1 MSSELI
7 PCYVAFCDEHSPVT
21 NRKNVYLGIH
31 RFIDYTIRSTKCLTK
46 SIEIV
51 WDNMKTFRW
60 NRRPH
65 VGEVAKRSRSLAQ
78 FTFPSQSVINRK
90 RVCNVNDNVVKKR
103 RCMRRPENFHACYPL
118 TAFFASSFSWIRLKT
133 SSLGIPPP
141 SAISLREISIS
152 RESSIWSKSSSMDFA
167 STRYDAALPFCVI
180 RTGRCVSRTR
190 PMYIERLLRHSEN
203 GTTSSEGR
211 QRRSGISRTLCI
223 SFTLSLLKNM
233 LCIVQNFGIPVKGE

>member
-1 MSSELI
+1 
-7 PCYVAFCDEHSPVT
+7 
-21 NRKNVYLGIH
+21 
-31 RFIDYTIRSTKCLTK
+31 
-46 SIEIV
+46 
-51 WDNMKTFRW
+51 MKTFRW
-60 NRRPH
+60 NGRPH

-118 TAFFASSFSWIRLKT
+118 TAFFASSFSWSRLKT

-141 SAISLREISIS
+141 SASSLREISIS

-223 SFTLSLLKNM
+223 SFTLSLLENM